1 MIPRMAKVY
10 TTKEAAEKL
19 GLEVSH
25 VRRLLEQGKIKGKK
39 WGRDWQ
45 VLSLDCQRQKAP
57 KVPRGK
63 SEKKGGRSK

>member
-1 MIPRMAKVY
+1 MAKVY
-10 TTKEAAEKL
+10 TTQQAAKEL

-45 VLSLDCQRQKAP
+45 VLSLDYQRKRRP
-57 KVPRGK
+57 KKRG
-63 SEKKGGRSK
+63 EKVT